1 MRIVEKFPREFITK
15 SDIVKKNEIEQWI
28 EPVNGIITSS
38 CGERENPILQKMEY
52 HNGLDIAVAEN
63 TQAVAVKSGIVT
75 EVRNSETL
83 GKVLKYETEDGYTV
97 MYAHLND
104 VLVKK
109 GENVKQGQI
118 VAMTGNTGLST
129 GPHIHYSIW
138 RGDMLIN
145 PMQFVDLNYTEEV
158 KAEYLARGV
167 KLP

>member
-1 MRIVEKFPREFITK
+1 MRIVEKFPRELITK

-145 PMQFVDLNYTEEV
+145 PMQFVDLNYT
-158 KAEYLARGV
+158 
-167 KLP
+167 

>member
-1 MRIVEKFPREFITK
+1 MEKFPRELITK
-15 SDIVKKNEIEQWI
+15 SDITKQYETEQWI

-52 HNGLDIAVAEN
+52 HKGLDIAVAEN
-63 TQAVAVKSGIVT
+63 TQAVAVKSGVVT

-97 MYAHLND
+97 MYAHLNN

-109 GENVKQGQI
+109 GENIKQGQI

-129 GPHIHYSIW
+129 GPHIHYSVW

-145 PMQFVDLNYTEEV
+145 PMQFVDLKYTEDV

>member
-1 MRIVEKFPREFITK
+1 MRIVEKFPRELITK

-97 MYAHLND
+97 MYAHLKKKKK
-104 VLVKK
+104 KK

>member
-1 MRIVEKFPREFITK
+1 MEKFPRELITK

-75 EVRNSETL
+75 EVRNLETL

>member
-1 MRIVEKFPREFITK
+1 MEKFPRELITK

-145 PMQFVDLNYTEEV
+145 PMQFVDLKYTEEV

>member
-1 MRIVEKFPREFITK
+1 MEKFPRELITK
-15 SDIVKKNEIEQWI
+15 SDITKQYKAEQWI
-28 EPVNGIITSS
+28 EPVNGIVTSS

-63 TQAVAVKSGIVT
+63 TQAVAVKSGVVT

-109 GENVKQGQI
+109 GENIKQGQI

-129 GPHIHYSIW
+129 GPHIHYSVW
-138 RGDMLIN
+138 KGDMLIN
-145 PMQFVDLNYTEEV
+145 PMQFVNLKYTEDV

>member
-1 MRIVEKFPREFITK
+1 MRIVEKFPRELITK

-109 GENVKQGQI
+109 GENVKQGQL

>member
-1 MRIVEKFPREFITK
+1 MRIVEKFPRELITK

-145 PMQFVDLNYTEEV
+145 PMQFVDLDRKSV
-158 KAEYLARGV
+158 V
-167 KLP
+167 

>member
-1 MRIVEKFPREFITK
+1 MEKFPRELITK

-97 MYAHLND
+97 MYAHLNN

>member
-1 MRIVEKFPREFITK
+1 MEKFPRELITK
-15 SDIVKKNEIEQWI
+15 SDITKQYETEQWI

-63 TQAVAVKSGIVT
+63 TQAVAVNSGVVT

-97 MYAHLND
+97 MYAHLNN

-109 GENVKQGQI
+109 GENIKQGQI

-129 GPHIHYSIW
+129 GPHIHYSVW

-145 PMQFVDLNYTEEV
+145 PMQFVDLKYTEDV

>member
-1 MRIVEKFPREFITK
+1 MEKFPRELITK

>member
-1 MRIVEKFPREFITK
+1 VRIVEKFPRELITK

>member
-1 MRIVEKFPREFITK
+1 MRIVEKFPRELITK

-38 CGERENPILQKMEY
+38 CGERENPILNKMEY

>member
-1 MRIVEKFPREFITK
+1 MRIVEKFPRELITK
-15 SDIVKKNEIEQWI
+15 SDIVKKNEVEQWI

>member
-1 MRIVEKFPREFITK
+1 MEKFPRELITK
-15 SDIVKKNEIEQWI
+15 SDITKQYETEQWI

-63 TQAVAVKSGIVT
+63 TQADAVKSGVVT

-97 MYAHLND
+97 MYAHLNN

-109 GENVKQGQI
+109 GENIKQGQI

-129 GPHIHYSIW
+129 GPHIHYSVW

-145 PMQFVDLNYTEEV
+145 PMQFVDLKYTEDV

>member
-1 MRIVEKFPREFITK
+1 MRVVEKFPRELITK
-15 SDIVKKNEIEQWI
+15 SDITKQYETEQWI

-63 TQAVAVKSGIVT
+63 TQAVAVKSGVVT

-97 MYAHLND
+97 MYAHLNN

-109 GENVKQGQI
+109 GENIKQGQI

-129 GPHIHYSIW
+129 GPHIHYSVW

-145 PMQFVDLNYTEEV
+145 PMQFVDLKYTEDV

>member
-1 MRIVEKFPREFITK
+1 MRIVEKFPRELITK

-83 GKVLKYETEDGYTV
+83 GKVLKYETDDGYTV

>member
-1 MRIVEKFPREFITK
+1 MEKFPRELITK
-15 SDIVKKNEIEQWI
+15 SDIEKKNEIEQWI

>member
-1 MRIVEKFPREFITK
+1 MEKFPRELITK
-15 SDIVKKNEIEQWI
+15 SDITKQYKTEQWI

-75 EVRNSETL
+75 EIRNSETL

-109 GENVKQGQI
+109 GENIKQGQI

-129 GPHIHYSIW
+129 GPHIHYSVW
-138 RGDMLIN
+138 KGDMLIN
-145 PMQFVDLNYTEEV
+145 PMQFVNLKYTEDV

>member
-1 MRIVEKFPREFITK
+1 M
-15 SDIVKKNEIEQWI
+15 KKNEKEQWI

>member
-1 MRIVEKFPREFITK
+1 MRIVEKFPRELITK

-97 MYAHLND
+97 MYAHLNEKKK
-104 VLVKK
+104 KK

>member
-1 MRIVEKFPREFITK
+1 MEKFPRELITK
-15 SDIVKKNEIEQWI
+15 SDITKQYKAEQWI
-28 EPVNGIITSS
+28 EPVNGIVTSS

-75 EVRNSETL
+75 EIRNSETL

-109 GENVKQGQI
+109 GENIKQGQI

-129 GPHIHYSIW
+129 GPHIHYSVW
-138 RGDMLIN
+138 KGDMLIN
-145 PMQFVDLNYTEEV
+145 PMQFVNLKYTEDV

>member
-1 MRIVEKFPREFITK
+1 MEKFPRELITK

-129 GPHIHYSIW
+129 G
-138 RGDMLIN
+138 
-145 PMQFVDLNYTEEV
+145 T
-158 KAEYLARGV
+158 
-167 KLP
+167 

>member
-1 MRIVEKFPREFITK
+1 MEKFPRELITK
-15 SDIVKKNEIEQWI
+15 SDITKQYKTEQWI
-28 EPVNGIITSS
+28 EPVNGIVTSS

-75 EVRNSETL
+75 EIRNSETL

-109 GENVKQGQI
+109 GENIKQGQI

-129 GPHIHYSIW
+129 GPHIHYSVW
-138 RGDMLIN
+138 KGDMLIN
-145 PMQFVDLNYTEEV
+145 PMQFVNLKYTEDV

>member
-1 MRIVEKFPREFITK
+1 MEKFPRELITK
-15 SDIVKKNEIEQWI
+15 SDIAKQYETEQWI

-63 TQAVAVKSGIVT
+63 TQAVAVKSGVVT

-97 MYAHLND
+97 MYAHLNN

-109 GENVKQGQI
+109 GENIKQGQI

-129 GPHIHYSIW
+129 GPHIHYSVW

-145 PMQFVDLNYTEEV
+145 PMQFVDLKYTEDV

>member
-1 MRIVEKFPREFITK
+1 M
-15 SDIVKKNEIEQWI
+15 KKNEIEQWI

>member
-1 MRIVEKFPREFITK
+1 MEKFPRELITK
-15 SDIVKKNEIEQWI
+15 SDITKQYETEQWI

-63 TQAVAVKSGIVT
+63 TQAVAVKSGVVT

-97 MYAHLND
+97 MYAHLNN

-109 GENVKQGQI
+109 GENIKQGQI

-129 GPHIHYSIW
+129 GPHIHYSVW

-145 PMQFVDLNYTEEV
+145 PMQFVNLNYTEDV

-167 KLP
+167 ALP

>member
-1 MRIVEKFPREFITK
+1 MEKFPRELITK
-15 SDIVKKNEIEQWI
+15 SDSVKKNEIEQWI

-97 MYAHLND
+97 MYAHLNN

>member
-1 MRIVEKFPREFITK
+1 MRIVEKFPRELITK